1 MILRFSKREWVTSSP
16 IPNSSNLKVNL
27 KFEFF
32 LEKIANFKLNS
43 SFKFLFPLGTK
54 IDNRTEILLIKES
67 IMAYSLKLRST
78 LRLCT
83 RVKKFYSAAN
93 FVGLLCKA

>member
-1 MILRFSKREWVTSSP
+1 MTSSP

-27 KFEFF
+27 KIEFF
-32 LEKIANFKLNS
+32 LEKIANFKLYS

-78 LRLCT
+78 
-83 RVKKFYSAAN
+83 
-93 FVGLLCKA
+93 